1 MYMKKIL
8 KGFIIVST
16 ILGGF
21 TFTPIIDVDYPLIIS
36 IAQAEVKTYEGIGEY
51 VLMSDENMD
60 FAKHQAQ
67 LEAERNIAEQVYVY
81 VQSQTEAEKQTL
93 SHDEIIVV
101 SEMIMKIIDVK
112 HQILPTTEDTFIV
125 RATVKA
131 EIDTD
136 EIDKFMEEAASR
148 REK

>member
-8 KGFIIVST
+8 KIFIIVSM
-16 ILGGF
+16 ILSSF
-21 TFTPIIDVDYPLIIS
+21 TFTPIVNIEYPMITS

-51 VLMSDENMD
+51 IIKSDETTS

-81 VQSQTEAEKQTL
+81 VQSQTEVEKQTL
-93 SHDEIIVV
+93 SHDEIIVI
-101 SEMIMKIIDVK
+101 SEAIMKIIDVK
-112 HQILPTTEDTFIV
+112 YQILTTTDENFIV

-131 EIDTD
+131 EIDTE
-136 EIDKFMEEAASR
+136 EIDKLMEEAESR